1 MRILLAG
8 LAAGPDNLAWMGMKP
23 DDISASLP
31 GPAEVTRLLEAVN
44 GGDRAAAADLLPLVY
59 EELRKLARSRMN
71 GERAEHTLQATALV
85 HEAYMRLV
93 GVEDAPRWDGRGHFF
108 ASAAEAMR
116 RILIDR
122 ARQRASLKR
131 GGDRG
136 RVELSDEPA
145 TMLQNPEDVLA
156 VDEAIKKLE
165 ARDARKAQVVV
176 LRFFAGLSIEETAAA
191 MGLSLSTVKN
201 EWAFA
206 RAWLH
211 RELSGDGA
219 AKAGGAA
226 AVD

>member
-1 MRILLAG
+1 MRIRLAG
-8 LAAGPDNLAWMGMKP
+8 LAAGPENLAWMGMKP

-85 HEAYMRLV
+85 HEAYMRLI
-93 GVEDAPRWDGRGHFF
+93 GVEDVPRWDGRGHFF
-108 ASAAEAMR
+108 AAAAEAMR

-136 RVELSDEPA
+136 RVQLSDEPA

-201 EWAFA
+201 EWSFA

-211 RELSGDGA
+211 RELSGEGGGRA
-219 AKAGGAA
+219 ASML
-226 AVD
+226 